1 MRSIFTTTARLRA
14 ARPGGER
21 RARRGF
27 TLLELV
33 IVLIMVALIAGM
45 AVPRLNYEKFRA
57 EAAMRTVRTIVQG
70 AQRNAIM
77 RQTNVVVG
85 FNVATGEM
93 QIIED
98 ADNDCVYD
106 SGERITRRSL
116 EEGAK
121 FHIPATPYGGSV
133 SSAVSGPTMCT
144 INGLP
149 AIQFLRDGATST
161 ELDIYL
167 TSSRGIPTD
176 YRLVRVTQASGR
188 TESFRFDGSGWK
200 RTN

>member
-1 MRSIFTTTARLRA
+1 MRSLCTTSARARA
-14 ARPGGER
+14 ARAARQRTE
-21 RARRGF
+21 RRGF

-33 IVLIMVALIAGM
+33 VVLIMVALIAGM
-45 AVPRLNYEKFRA
+45 AIPRLNYEKFRA
-57 EAAMRTVRTIVQG
+57 EAAMRTVRTIMQG

-77 RQTNVVVG
+77 RQTNVVVA
-85 FNVATGEM
+85 FDVATGQM

-98 ADNDCVYD
+98 ADNDCVQD
-106 SGERITRRSL
+106 PGERVSKRVL
-116 EEGAK
+116 EEGAR
-121 FHIPATPYGGSV
+121 FHMPPTPYGGPV
-133 SSAVSGPTMCT
+133 SSAISGPNLCT
-144 INGLP
+144 INGLR

-167 TSSRGIPTD
+167 TSSRGTATD